1 MPKTTYH
8 VGEVGPLGDEGVRQQ
23 EGVVGGRIP
32 RAVSE
37 KHAVAPEVRR
47 EAGQVA
53 VLVAAAGALAVLRAQ
68 EALGPEGAW
77 GRGGGQEGRCN
88 YIGTQRNWR
97 IGSDLRCSSL
107 YKMAPGFIFFAK
119 NYQDTALGPSHV
131 PEEALGI
138 FVLDLLQLP

>member
-68 EALGPEGAW
+68 EALGPEGPW
-77 GRGGGQEGRCN
+77 GRGGGQEGGA
-88 YIGTQRNWR
+88 I
-97 IGSDLRCSSL
+97 I
-107 YKMAPGFIFFAK
+107 
-119 NYQDTALGPSHV
+119 
-131 PEEALGI
+131 
-138 FVLDLLQLP
+138 